1 MLVCD
6 YIVERI
12 DGDYAMLKRID
23 EPQSELKMVA
33 RALLPEAITEGTKL
47 HYEWMQYSIVD

>member
-1 MLVCD
+1 MLICD

-23 EPQSELKMVA
+23 EPEDELKMVA
-33 RALLPEAITEGTKL
+33 MALLPPEVNEGTKL
-47 HYEWMQYSIVD
+47 HYEWMEYTII